1 MSSKAQADL
10 WLAAVLG
17 NTHVRWGWFAGET
30 LIKVEQFP
38 THQPLAW
45 PEETELWLAAVGSAP
60 LPPRS
65 PWVHCLELSQVP
77 LRDPYPSLGLDRAL
91 ALWAAGIRYGWP
103 CLVID
108 AGTALTLTGADPE
121 GSLVGGAILPG
132 LGLQAQAL
140 ADHTARLPKVQWDPA
155 DPLPPRWARD
165 TVAAIHSGILHTL
178 LAGLRE
184 FLADWRRR
192 FPQGPL
198 LLTGGDG
205 KLLYPHLRPLDPELR
220 WDPHLV
226 LWGIASCRQLH
237 RAAQR
242 LPRAE

>member
-1 MSSKAQADL
+1 MSSEADR

-30 LIKVEQFP
+30 LVKVEQFP
-38 THQPLAW
+38 AHRPLSW

-60 LPPRS
+60 LPPGS
-65 PWVHCLELSQVP
+65 PWVHCLELAQVP
-77 LRDPYPSLGLDRAL
+77 LRDPYPGLGLDRAL
-91 ALWAAGIRYGWP
+91 AVWAAGIHYGWP

-108 AGTALTLTGADPE
+108 AGTALTLTGADAE

-140 ADHTARLPKVQWDPA
+140 ADHTARLPKVEWDPA
-155 DPLPPRWARD
+155 QPLPPRWARD
-165 TVAAIHSGILHTL
+165 TGAAIHSGILHTL
-178 LAGLRE
+178 LAGLRD
-184 FLADWRRR
+184 FIADWRRR

-198 LLTGGDG
+198 LVTGGDG
-205 KLLYPHLRPLDPELR
+205 ELLYPHLCSLDAELR

-226 LWGIASCRQLH
+226 LRGIAGCRQLH
-237 RAAQR
+237 RAAR
-242 LPRAE
+242 KPSGAE

>member
-1 MSSKAQADL
+1 MSFEAQPDR

-17 NTHVRWGWFAGET
+17 NTHVRWGWFVGET
-30 LIKVEQFP
+30 LVKVEQFP
-38 THQPLAW
+38 AHRPLSW
-45 PEETELWLAAVGSAP
+45 PEEMELWLAAVGSAP
-60 LPPRS
+60 LPPGS
-65 PWVHCLELSQVP
+65 PWVHCLGLSQVP

-91 ALWAAGIRYGWP
+91 AVWAAGIHYGWP

-140 ADHTARLPKVQWDPA
+140 ADHTARLPKVEWEAA

-165 TVAAIHSGILHTL
+165 TGAAIRSGILHTL
-178 LAGLRE
+178 LAGLQD
-184 FLADWRRR
+184 FIADWRRR

-198 LLTGGDG
+198 LVTGGDG
-205 KLLYPHLRPLDPELR
+205 ELLYAHLRFLDRELH

-226 LWGIASCRQLH
+226 LRGIAGCRQLH
-237 RAAQR
+237 RAARQF
-242 LPRAE
+242 PGAE